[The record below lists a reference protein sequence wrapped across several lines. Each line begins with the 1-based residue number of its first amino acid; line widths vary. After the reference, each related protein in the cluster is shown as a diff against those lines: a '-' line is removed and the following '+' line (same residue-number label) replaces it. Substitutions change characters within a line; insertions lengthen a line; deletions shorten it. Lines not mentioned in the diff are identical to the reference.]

1 MASDTPSLTQ
11 LRAELSKYDKNAF
24 KYTRADVKTHK
35 TLREFIEEKI
45 KVFKDNNIE
54 PLPKPT
60 TTISTINLDYYAKP
74 LCILKPLEV
83 SHEKHLNARME
94 GFYKFKEFTNDI
106 RTTSDFNQFL
116 KDVQANDP
124 KSENGYIPFVRLT
137 DDNKAIKAFD
147 KKRFQRFSTC
157 YDRAIILFTPTAVLK
172 IPEYK
177 LLFKMTPEELQR
189 KLKEFIDNDRLCCG
203 VCFSKIK
210 TMMLPCECNFVMCF
224 DCHCQYNRHLHEER
238 FTPKSCPNCRS
249 DKFREYERRI
259 MYTPLDKNKARC
271 EKN

>member
-1 MASDTPSLTQ
+1 MASATPSLTQ

-24 KYTRADVKTHK
+24 KYTRVDIKNHK

-45 KVFKDNNIE
+45 RVCKDNNIE
-54 PLPKPT
+54 PLQKPD
-60 TTISTINLDYYAKP
+60 TTISTINLDYYGRQ
-74 LCILKPLEV
+74 LNIFKPLEV
-83 SHEKHLNARME
+83 SHEAHLNARME

-116 KDVQANDP
+116 KDVKANDP
-124 KSENGYIPFVRLT
+124 KAENGYIPFVRLT
-137 DDNKAIKAFD
+137 DDKIPIKAFD

-177 LLFKMTPEELQR
+177 LLFKMTPEDLQR
-189 KLKEFIDNDRLCCG
+189 KLKEFIDNERLSCG

-210 TMMLPCECNFVMCF
+210 TMMMPCECNFVMCF
-224 DCHCQYNRHLHEER
+224 DCYCHYSHRCRHEGYNMD
-238 FTPKSCPNCRS
+238 CPNCRS
-249 DKFREYERRI
+249 DKFKQQDRRI
-259 MYTPLDKNKARC
+259 MYAPLDKNKARC
-271 EKN
+271 EKS